1 MQKLYA
7 FFTTLLILL
16 SISSYSQFG
25 YFSGSLQTN
34 TNFFIRD
41 PKIGAYNMPQYDNFK
56 IGTDAWLNLNYTNE
70 KFGLEIG
77 VRLDCF
83 YNSILRVPTA
93 PYTGVGLGNFFIKK
107 RIKDFTFTG
116 GYLYDQIGSG
126 ILYRA
131 YEERTLAIDNALLGV
146 RAEYDYKG
154 LIKIKAFGG
163 VQKLK
168 FSYESP
174 IILGCNIEGN
184 ANLGDKVR
192 MVPGAGIIDRS
203 EDQNTMN
210 QIVSTIE
217 SYDTLGRFVPK
228 YNTYAFTIY
237 NTLTAGDFSWYVE
250 GAYKT
255 KEAIRDN
262 ELHEINDSLINAAG
276 NCVYTS
282 VNYAHKGFGITFQ
295 FKRTQD
301 FYFHVSPNP
310 TESTFDGEMNFIP
323 PVSRENSLRLPSR
336 YFAPS
341 LESHELAFSE
351 DASYAPSKKLTF
363 ELCGSFVRDLIMKQ
377 FDPISAPFFGEGF
390 ICATYKP
397 IRSLELQLGFQYV
410 RYNKFV
416 YEQDG
421 APNIDSYTPFAE
433 WQYKIDK
440 KKSIRMELQYQR
452 VLLDYGQWLYGLL
465 EFNVAPHFSVAVSD
479 MWNFKPNPEVNPNA
493 NHYYSVFAG
502 YTQGSLA
509 FTLAYVKQV
518 EGIVCTGGVCRI
530 EPAFSGVKFGITA
543 TF

>member
-7 FFTTLLILL
+7 PLTVLLILL
-16 SISSYSQFG
+16 SINSFGQWG

-34 TNFFIRD
+34 TNFFVRD

-56 IGTDAWLNLNYTNE
+56 VGTDAWLNLNYTNE
-70 KFGLEIG
+70 KFGLEVG
-77 VRLDCF
+77 ARLDFF
-83 YNSILRVPTA
+83 YNSILRVPTS
-93 PYTGVGLGNFFIKK
+93 PYTGVGLGNFFIRKK
-107 RIKDFTFTG
+107 IKDFTFTG

-154 LIKIKAFGG
+154 LIKLKAFGG

-168 FSYESP
+168 FSIQSP
-174 IILGCNIEGN
+174 IILGFSAEGN
-184 ANLGDKVR
+184 ATIGDKVR
-192 MVPGAGIIDRS
+192 LVPGAGIINRS

-228 YNTYAFTIY
+228 YNCYAFTVY
-237 NTLTAGDFSWYVE
+237 NTLTVGDFSWYVE

-255 KEAIRDN
+255 KEAIRNN
-262 ELHEINDSLINAAG
+262 ELHEVNDSLINAAG
-276 NCVYTS
+276 NCIFTS
-282 VNYAHKGFGITFQ
+282 VNYSHKGFGITLQ

-301 FYFHVSPNP
+301 FYMHISPNP
-310 TESTFDGEMNFIP
+310 TESTFDGAMTFIP

-351 DASYAPSKKLTF
+351 DASYSPNRKISF
-363 ELCGSFVRDLIMKQ
+363 ELSGSYIRDLILKQ
-377 FDPISAPFFGEGF
+377 YNPVSAPFFGEGF
-390 ICATYKP
+390 ISATYKP
-397 IRSLELQLGFQYV
+397 IHSLELQFGFQYV
-410 RYNKFV
+410 RYNKYV
-416 YEQDG
+416 YQQEGSDKV
-421 APNIDSYTPFAE
+421 DSYTPFAE
-433 WQYKIDK
+433 WQYKINK
-440 KKSIRMELQYQR
+440 KMSVRMELQYQR

-493 NHYYSVFAG
+493 NHYYSVFVG